1 MTEVTITVLLF
12 AQARELAKLK
22 KKTIQVPQ
30 TLSGHHLRSILVE
43 KFDLSSIQNEFMLAI
58 NQNYMSNNLQYTL
71 KENDIV
77 AVIPP
82 LSGGD
87 NKIVKFLLK
96 LIYFNS

>member
-22 KKTIQVPQ
+22 KKTVQVPQ
-30 TLSGHHLRSILVE
+30 TLSSHDLRSILVE
-43 KFDLSSIQNEFMLAI
+43 KFNLFSIQNVFILAI
-58 NQNYMSNNLQYTL
+58 NENYISDNLQITF

-87 NKIVKFLLK
+87 N
-96 LIYFNS
+96 